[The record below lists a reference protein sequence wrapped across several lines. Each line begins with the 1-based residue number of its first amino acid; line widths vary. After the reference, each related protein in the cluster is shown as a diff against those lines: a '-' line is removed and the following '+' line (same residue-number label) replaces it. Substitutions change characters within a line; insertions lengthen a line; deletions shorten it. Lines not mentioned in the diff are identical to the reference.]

1 MRKQVFRRGTAAYR
15 LAEAQGRLPSQKAAK
30 KKDELDESTAG
41 KVLKGFG
48 KMKAAPKKKAAK
60 KAAVKRTP
68 SGRKAKPAAVK
79 KSGGG
84 RGKGERLVS
93 IKAVE
98 SKGGSRK
105 GSSGT
110 TKGSKTSPKS
120 TTRSNARTGKGKQ
133 SRDTKLFSGK
143 FKSRGNRSR

>member
-1 MRKQVFRRGTAAYR
+1 MRKKTLRRGTAAYN
-15 LAEAQGRLPSQKAAK
+15 LAKAQGRLPSQIAAK
-30 KKDELDESTAG
+30 KKATP
-41 KVLKGFG
+41 
-48 KMKAAPKKKAAK
+48 KAKADAPKTKATK

-68 SGRKAKPAAVK
+68 SGRKTQSTAVK

-93 IKAVE
+93 MKAVE

-110 TKGSKTSPKS
+110 TKGSKTSPKA
-120 TTRSNARTGKGKQ
+120 TTRSNTRTGGRGKQ

-143 FKSRGNRSR
+143 FTSRGNRR

>member
-1 MRKQVFRRGTAAYR
+1 MRKEKLRRGTAAYN
-15 LAEAQGRLPSQKAAK
+15 LAKAQGRLPSQIAAK
-30 KKDELDESTAG
+30 KKAKFEESTAG

-48 KMKAAPKKKAAK
+48 KMKATPKAKAAK

-68 SGRKAKPAAVK
+68 SGRRAKPAEVK

-93 IKAVE
+93 MKPVKK
-98 SKGGSRK
+98 SGGSRK
-105 GSSGT
+105 G
-110 TKGSKTSPKS
+110 
-120 TTRSNARTGKGKQ
+120 KGKE

-143 FKSRGNRSR
+143 FTSRGNRR